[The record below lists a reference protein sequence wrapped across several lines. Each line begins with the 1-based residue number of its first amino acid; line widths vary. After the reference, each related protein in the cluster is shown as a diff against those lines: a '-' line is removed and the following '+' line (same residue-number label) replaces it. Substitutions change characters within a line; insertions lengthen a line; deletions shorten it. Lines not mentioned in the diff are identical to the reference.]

1 MLFNDPLLKLGVVCL
16 LTLAACSDESEP
28 SVATAALDPDTT
40 PRARI
45 DRFSAAAGTLQVRDA
60 TNGLPGPDEPVDFD
74 EPPFITRGLGPL
86 GQSVVYYNFDVQP
99 TEPAPIYVL
108 IRQGENAPVAGQLN
122 VVDAIPGD
130 PGYNDFWQVTRVR
143 VPTDYVA
150 NTITSLDQI
159 MDQGA
164 TLEPTDML
172 VNCPVVPE
180 GSTAERRATT
190 EPAGLVQG
198 WYRGQVI
205 QYFSFSEHP
214 LSGNVVPVA
223 PIYVTFN
230 LNPDQQGGGPASGFR
245 TEPDSDQTHNVLS
258 ALPGSNG
265 YSPLWSVSPYDNA
278 DFATVMDLTSAAA
291 ANRLAEG
298 VANVNCPVFEI
309 DD

>member
-1 MLFNDPLLKLGVVCL
+1 MLFNDPLLKLGIACV

-28 SVATAALDPDTT
+28 SVATAALDPDTA

-108 IRQGENAPVAGQLN
+108 FRQGENTPVAGQLN

-130 PGYNDFWQVTRVR
+130 PGYNDFWQVTRVT
-143 VPTDYVA
+143 VPNDYVA

-159 MDQGA
+159 MDRGA
-164 TLEPTDML
+164 SIEPTDML
-172 VNCPVVPE
+172 VNCPVVPD
-180 GSTAERRATT
+180 GSTAERRATA
-190 EPAGLVQG
+190 EPTGLMQG

-205 QYFSFSEHP
+205 QYFSFTEHP
-214 LSGNVVPVA
+214 LSGNAVPVA

-230 LNPDQQGGGPASGFR
+230 LNPDQPGGGPPSGFR
-245 TEPDSDQTHNVLS
+245 TEPGLDQTHNVLS
-258 ALPGSNG
+258 ALPGSSG

-278 DFATVMDLTSAAA
+278 DFATVMDLRSAAS
-291 ANRLAEG
+291 ANILAEG

>member
-1 MLFNDPLLKLGVVCL
+1 MLFNDPFVKWGVACVL
-16 LTLAACSDESEP
+16 ALAACSDDSEP
-28 SVATAALDPDTT
+28 SVTTAALDPDTA

-108 IRQGENAPVAGQLN
+108 IRQGESSPVAGQLN

-143 VPTDYVA
+143 VPADYVA

-159 MDQGA
+159 MDMGA
-164 TLEPTDML
+164 TLEQTDML

-180 GSTAERRATT
+180 GSTAERRAAA

-205 QYFSFSEHP
+205 QYFSFTEHP
-214 LSGNVVPVA
+214 LSGNAVPVA

-230 LNPDQQGGGPASGFR
+230 LNPDQQGGGPPSGFR
-245 TEPDSDQTHNVLS
+245 TEAGSDQTHNVLS
-258 ALPGSNG
+258 ALPGSSG

-291 ANRLAEG
+291 ANILAEG